1 MNPIIYALLPA
12 ALALNLNVGSKFVKD
27 AEIKH
32 GRVAMLSSLTIPLLD
47 NLSPD
52 GLGINYVS
60 NLPIENQL
68 FLLGLFGVSEFS
80 QVLKAYSFPNSTET
94 WFQFKEEHIPVNYL
108 FDPLNSYNNSNNIEY
123 NEMFIGRLAMLG
135 AAGEII
141 SEFCFEK
148 SII

>member
-1 MNPIIYALLPA
+1 MNLIIYTLLPA
-12 ALALNLNVGSKFVKD
+12 AMALNLNVGSKFVKE

-94 WFQFKEEHIPVNYL
+94 WFQFKEDHIPGNYL
-108 FDPLNSYNNSNNIEY
+108 FDPLNSYNNSNKVEY

-135 AAGEII
+135 VAGEII

>member
-1 MNPIIYALLPA
+1 MNLIIYALLPA
-12 ALALNLNVGSKFVKD
+12 LLPAALAINLNVGSKFVKE

-68 FLLGLFGVSEFS
+68 FLIGLFGVPEFS

-94 WFQFKEEHIPVNYL
+94 WFQFKEEHIPGNYL
-108 FDPLNSYNNSNNIEY
+108 FDPLNSYNN
-123 NEMFIGRLAMLG
+123 
-135 AAGEII
+135 
-141 SEFCFEK
+141 
-148 SII
+148 

>member
-1 MNPIIYALLPA
+1 MRTIHEQFLLGTH
-12 ALALNLNVGSKFVKD
+12 LA
-27 AEIKH
+27 
-32 GRVAMLSSLTIPLLD
+32 
-47 NLSPD
+47 D
-52 GLGINYVS
+52 GLEV
-60 NLPIENQL
+60 EL

-94 WFQFKEEHIPVNYL
+94 WFQFKEEHNPGNYL